1 MCCCVNLCK
10 YRHILIF
17 KNNVLKKILVLYKF
31 KFIKVLRFILS
42 LCDKSHSCFFL
53 KFVFLSY
60 QNETYMKSIVAKAL
74 FNSYSYTE
82 YRKLVTDLLSEGKST
97 GNNQS
102 ESLTNY
108 TSLNEARMNRLEKTI
123 KISEDVISK
132 LQNLDN
138 HYIWLVISEGWCGDA
153 AQILPILNKMAL
165 ASDKRIDLKIVLRDE
180 NDELMSQ
187 YLTNGGKAIPKVIVI
202 CKEAGIVR
210 TDWGPRPKGATDLLA
225 NYKKEFGVI
234 DDKIKTD
241 LQLWYLADKGISVQ
255 EELTQIMESI
265 KYNRL

>member
-1 MCCCVNLCK
+1 
-10 YRHILIF
+10 
-17 KNNVLKKILVLYKF
+17 
-31 KFIKVLRFILS
+31 
-42 LCDKSHSCFFL
+42 
-53 KFVFLSY
+53 
-60 QNETYMKSIVAKAL
+60 MKSTVAKAL
-74 FNSYSYTE
+74 FNSHSYAE

-97 GNNQS
+97 GDQQS

-108 TSLNEARMNRLEKTI
+108 SKLNEARMNRLEKTV
-123 KISEDVISK
+123 KIADETIEK
-132 LQNLDN
+132 LQSLEN

-153 AQILPILNKMAL
+153 AQILPVLNKMAL
-165 ASDKRIDLKIVLRDE
+165 ASDKKIDLKIVLRDE
-180 NDELMSQ
+180 NEELMNQ

-210 TDWGPRPKGATDLLA
+210 TDWGPRPKGATELMA

-234 DDKIKTD
+234 DEKIKTD

-255 EELTQIMESI
+255 EELLEIMEKI